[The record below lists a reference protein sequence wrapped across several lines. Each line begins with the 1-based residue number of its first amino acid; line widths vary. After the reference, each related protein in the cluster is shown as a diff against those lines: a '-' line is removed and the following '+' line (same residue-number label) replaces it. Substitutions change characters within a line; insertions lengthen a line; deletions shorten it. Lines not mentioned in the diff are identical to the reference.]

1 MSRESFDERET
12 ARTEAFS
19 DGIFAFAIT
28 LLVLNLKDPLSDPLL
43 AGSSLLEGL
52 LKQWPALFAL
62 VTSFITILIMW
73 VNHHNMFT
81 FIKRINTNLMFIN
94 GLLLFFV
101 VLTPFT
107 TLLVANHV
115 SFNQTA
121 DSRTAAAVYSGS
133 FLILALVWNS
143 IWWYSS
149 RADLLIR
156 SDQEEHARS
165 VTRRYYIGPLSYAI
179 AFILSFFSALAS
191 IIVIM
196 IAAGYFTVNAT
207 TDSRENRGLFTGGK
221 GTVRE

>member
-1 MSRESFDERET
+1 MNYLT
-12 ARTEAFS
+12 
-19 DGIFAFAIT
+19 
-28 LLVLNLKDPLSDPLL
+28 
-43 AGSSLLEGL
+43 SLL
-52 LKQWPALFAL
+52 AL
-62 VTSFITILIMW
+62 VTIFITILIIC
-73 VNHHNMFT
+73 VNHHNIFT
-81 FIKRINTNLMFIN
+81 HIKRINTNLMFIN

-101 VLTPFT
+101 VVTPFT

-115 SFNQTA
+115 SFNQSA

-149 RADLLIR
+149 RVDLLIR
-156 SDQEEHARS
+156 SDQEEHVRS
-165 VTRRYYIGPLSYAI
+165 VTRRYYVGPLSYAI

-196 IAAGYFTVNAT
+196 IAAGYFTVNVTA
-207 TDSRENRGLFTGGK
+207 DSRENRELFTGGK

>member
-1 MSRESFDERET
+1 MSRESLDERET

-28 LLVLNLKDPLSDPLL
+28 LLVLNLKDPLSEPLL
-43 AGSSLLEGL
+43 AGSSLLDGL

-81 FIKRINTNLMFIN
+81 HIKRINTNLMFIN

-133 FLILALVWNS
+133 FLTLALVWNS

-156 SDQEEHARS
+156 SDQEEHVRS
-165 VTRRYYIGPLSYAI
+165 VTRRYYVGPLSYAI

-196 IAAGYFTVNAT
+196 IVAGYFTVNVT

-221 GTVRE
+221 GTVGE